1 MKILLIST
9 ACLLIIF
16 STSAVLAE
24 NGFTQ
29 KDRELLIE
37 LKVRVNG
44 IDKRFDQVDKRFEQ
58 VDKRFDQVDRRFND
72 MFNFLYILAGIFT
85 SLVVALI
92 GFGYW
97 DRTTIIK
104 EARRET
110 IEFIEKEGMLRR
122 VVDALR
128 ELSRKDTQV
137 ADALRRFNLL

>member
-24 NGFTQ
+24 DGFTQ

-44 IDKRFDQVDKRFEQ
+44 IDKRFEQ

-97 DRTTIIK
+97 DRKTIIK

-122 VVDALR
+122 VVDVLKD
-128 ELSRKDTQV
+128 LSRKDTQV
-137 ADALRRFNLL
+137 EDALRRFNLL